1 MACTNSANNR
11 IVSIDVECMAT
22 GFTHEDRAPCSV
34 ALVDSQCQIIFSS
47 LIKSKDEIVSDLYP
61 LTGLRIKD
69 LEQAPSFDEVL
80 EKIYA
85 LLDPTTIIVGQKPQA
100 HEAMVLLNI
109 DLNAQNGHLATED
122 ARASILLY
130 LQYKDNARDLIDAR
144 RRLLNTRSRTT
155 PAKANNYKYEGVCL
169 SAYSANLCTC
179 GRPIRGDD

>member
-34 ALVDSQCQIIFSS
+34 ALVD
-47 LIKSKDEIVSDLYP
+47 
-61 LTGLRIKD
+61 T
-69 LEQAPSFDEVL
+69 
-80 EKIYA
+80 
-85 LLDPTTIIVGQKPQA
+85 

-144 RRLLNTRSRTT
+144 RRLLNTRPRTT